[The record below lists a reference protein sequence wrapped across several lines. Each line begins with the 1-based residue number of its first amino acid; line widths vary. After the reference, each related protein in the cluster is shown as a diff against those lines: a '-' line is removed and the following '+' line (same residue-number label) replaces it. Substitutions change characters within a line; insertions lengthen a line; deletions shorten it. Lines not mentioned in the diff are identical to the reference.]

1 MPGRKGGI
9 VIVPIVPLDN
19 ERRWLLESK
28 TKIELP
34 EPEFVIGTDL
44 LHNTPFFGLGIGGDD
59 IDVEVKEVNLIL
71 NC

>member
-19 ERRWLLESK
+19 ERRWLLEAK
-28 TKIELP
+28 TQIELP
-34 EPEFVIGTDL
+34 EPEFVIGTDFD
-44 LHNTPFFGLGIGGDD
+44 TPSFGLGIGGDD

>member
-19 ERRWLLESK
+19 ERRWLLEAK

-34 EPEFVIGTDL
+34 EPEFVIGTED
-44 LHNTPFFGLGIGGDD
+44 FAKSSFGLGIGGDD